1 MAHHHP
7 HLSSAQLAKRDA
19 VEEIKK
25 QIEESQ
31 SFVIIDYK
39 GLTVAQDTEFRAEF
53 RKNGVAYKVLKN
65 TLFKKALNEL
75 GYTQFD
81 EALNGPSAFAFGM
94 EDAIAPAKV
103 AADGIKKYNAM
114 AIKCGMFDKTY
125 ADAATVDAMSKVPN
139 KETLLAMLV
148 SVLSAPMRGLAV
160 ALNAVAE
167 KAE

>member
-1 MAHHHP
+1 
-7 HLSSAQLAKRDA
+7 
-19 VEEIKK
+19 
-25 QIEESQ
+25 
-31 SFVIIDYK
+31 
-39 GLTVAQDTEFRAEF
+39 
-53 RKNGVAYKVLKN
+53 
-65 TLFKKALNEL
+65 
-75 GYTQFD
+75 
-81 EALNGPSAFAFGM
+81 M
-94 EDAIAPAKV
+94 EDAVAPAKV

-114 AIKCGMFDKTY
+114 AIKCGMFDKTF

>member
-114 AIKCGMFDKTY
+114 AIKCGMFDKTF

-139 KETLLAMLV
+139 KETLLSMLV